1 MFAFSAAEK
10 HRQILPQIFDGN
22 RKVQA
27 LVLYDTREHDRLHTH
42 LRVYERAAGIP
53 RVHRSVYLKDAS
65 RRKELSLDVRHDAL
79 RKRAAE
85 SERSADRGHS
95 VADSQFR
102 A

>member
-1 MFAFSAAEK
+1 MFAFSAAEE

-27 LVLYDTREHDRLHTH
+27 LVLHDTREHDRLHAH
-42 LRVYERAAGIP
+42 LRVYEGAAGIP
-53 RVHRSVYLKDAS
+53 GVHRGVYLKNAS
-65 RRKELSLDVRHDAL
+65 RRKELSLDVRYDAL
-79 RKRAAE
+79 RKRTAE
-85 SERSADRGHS
+85 SERCADRGHP